1 MKNRCPPK
9 NGAFALPSEDED
21 AISASHLSDRFE
33 LPNGSKSFIVSGK
46 SNEDPE
52 KMQHTFLQA
61 AVRILSSTSSVF
73 TNDLDTETDEE
84 IEIEKTNSFSS
95 SDHQDGNAANDET

>member
-1 MKNRCPPK
+1 
-9 NGAFALPSEDED
+9 
-21 AISASHLSDRFE
+21 
-33 LPNGSKSFIVSGK
+33 
-46 SNEDPE
+46 
-52 KMQHTFLQA
+52 MQHTFLQA